1 MRTACFAALSAATL
15 FACGGAGSRSSTGSR
30 QQAEE
35 QELFY
40 FYTCGDPVC
49 HVESGASDNG
59 SGLRACTT
67 ERAGDPCDVAGDQC
81 DPGVGCGVRL
91 LCTDRDPT
99 GQPYGCPISKASYK
113 EGIEYLANEDLERYH
128 DQLIAL
134 PLATYRYKAGAD
146 SRRHLGFMIDGRESL
161 ICVEAEHNMIDVY
174 GYTSMAVAALKVQAR
189 QIDELRATVEKLERK
204 LGDKRPAASRRSR

>member
-1 MRTACFAALSAATL
+1 MRTACFAALSAAIL
-15 FACGGAGSRSSTGSR
+15 FACGGAGSRSSTTGSSK
-30 QQAEE
+30 QAEGP
-35 QELFY
+35 QLFY
-40 FYTCGDPVC
+40 FYTCGAPVC
-49 HVESGASDNG
+49 YAVNGASENG
-59 SGLRACTT
+59 IRACST
-67 ERAGDPCDVAGDQC
+67 EQAGDPCDQAGDEC
-81 DPGVGCGVRL
+81 DPEVGCGVHL

-99 GQPYGCPISKASYK
+99 GQPHGCPISKANYK

-134 PLATYRYKAGAD
+134 PLATYRYKAATD
-146 SRRHLGFMIDGRESL
+146 ARKHLGFMIDGHESL

-204 LGDKRPAASRRSR
+204 LGDKRPAAPRRSR